1 MASSRALG
9 EDVRAKRLE
18 KPLTNPGMRSMA
30 CGGGF
35 HIKAVVYSVGSVR
48 FPGGRRDRRWT
59 YSRIY
64 KSSHDCRQHCAQSMN
79 KLLQGPPTRIHTPF
93 TMKLVD
99 SAKLRHSC
107 PRRSGQIAKQGA
119 TFWGELV
126 GRVWHPMHMRLR
138 YQPGRV
144 QFGA

>member
-64 KSSHDCRQHCAQSMN
+64 KSSHEVPSALCTGDEQAIARPTYPNTYSIHN
-79 KLLQGPPTRIHTPF
+79 K
-93 TMKLVD
+93 
-99 SAKLRHSC
+99 
-107 PRRSGQIAKQGA
+107 
-119 TFWGELV
+119 V
-126 GRVWHPMHMRLR
+126 G
-138 YQPGRV
+138 
-144 QFGA
+144 